1 MKQRNEIDIHNE
13 FCRVVQNAKEEYY
26 REVYDAPELDINK
39 LIKSKRKR
47 TIKRI
52 GQIAAIFLLF
62 VISSVFFAQEFLS
75 DNGYGK
81 YIVQKSVSSLSTLN
95 VKTERLG
102 NGDVLSSVYV
112 DDELQLDEFNK
123 FMGRELV
130 LNYMPEEY
138 SFKCCN
144 GYKANNFFT
153 VLYQYEA
160 GDLYMDID
168 VEDIDYNVK
177 THIRGKLIK
186 TMQNSDKIYGEN
198 PAGGTYTVTRII
210 NNDIFIVI
218 DGDGDYNEAIRVA
231 ENVEVK

>member
-144 GYKANNFFT
+144 GHKASDFFT
-153 VLYQYEA
+153 VLYRYEA
-160 GDLYMDID
+160 DNLYMDID
-168 VEDIDYNVK
+168 VEDIDYNAKV
-177 THIRGKLIK
+177 HIRGELIK
-186 TMQNSDKIYGEN
+186 TLDNSDKIYGEN
-198 PAGGTYTVTRII
+198 PAGGTYTVTKVI

-218 DGDGDYNEAIRVA
+218 DGDGDYNEAIKVA
-231 ENVEVK
+231 ENAEVK

>member
-39 LIKSKRKR
+39 LVKSRRKR

-52 GQIAAIFLLF
+52 GQIAAVFLVF

-75 DNGYGK
+75 DTGYGK
-81 YIVQKSVSSLSTLN
+81 YIVQKSVSSLSPLDI
-95 VKTERLG
+95 KTERLG
-102 NGDVLSSVYV
+102 NGEPLSVVYI
-112 DDELQLDEFNK
+112 DDESQLNEFNK
-123 FMGRELV
+123 FMGREVV

-144 GYKANNFFT
+144 GHKASDFFT
-153 VLYQYEA
+153 VLYRYEA
-160 GDLYMDID
+160 DNLYMDID

-186 TMQNSDKIYGEN
+186 TMQNGDKIYGEN
-198 PAGGTYTVTRII
+198 PDKGTYTVTRII
-210 NNDIFIVI
+210 NDDIFIII
-218 DGDGDYNEAIRVA
+218 DGDGDYNEAIKVA

>member
-13 FCRVVQNAKEEYY
+13 FCRAVQNAKEEYY

-39 LIKSKRKR
+39 LVKSNRKR

-75 DNGYGK
+75 DTGYGK
-81 YIVQKSVSSLSTLN
+81 YIVQKSVSSMSPLDI
-95 VKTERLG
+95 KTERLG
-102 NGDVLSSVYV
+102 NGEPLSVVYI
-112 DDELQLDEFNK
+112 DDESQLSEFNK

-130 LNYMPEEY
+130 LNYMPDEY

-144 GYKANNFFT
+144 GHKASNFFT
-153 VLYQYEA
+153 LLYQYKA
-160 GDLYMDID
+160 GNLHMNID
-168 VEDIDYNVK
+168 VEDIDYDGNMY
-177 THIRGKLIK
+177 INGELIK
-186 TMQNSDKIYGEN
+186 KMDNGNKIYGEKLDKK
-198 PAGGTYTVTRII
+198 TYVVTRII
-210 NNDIFIVI
+210 NNDIFITI
-218 DGDGDYNEAIRVA
+218 YGDGDYNEAIKVA

>member
-13 FCRVVQNAKEEYY
+13 FCRVMQNAKEEYY

-168 VEDIDYNVK
+168 VEDIDYNAKV
-177 THIRGKLIK
+177 HIRGELIK
-186 TMQNSDKIYGEN
+186 TLDNSDKIYGEN
-198 PAGGTYTVTRII
+198 PKKGTYTVTRVI
-210 NNDIFIVI
+210 NNDIFIII
-218 DGDGDYNEAIRVA
+218 DGDGDYNEAIKVA
-231 ENVEVK
+231 ENAEVK

>member
-13 FCRVVQNAKEEYY
+13 FCRIVQNAKEEYY

-39 LIKSKRKR
+39 LVKSKRKR

-62 VISSVFFAQEFLS
+62 IISSVFFAQEFLS

-144 GYKANNFFT
+144 GHKASDFFT
-153 VLYQYEA
+153 VLYRYEA
-160 GDLYMDID
+160 DNLYMDID
-168 VEDIDYNVK
+168 VEDIDYNAKV
-177 THIRGKLIK
+177 HIRGELIK
-186 TMQNSDKIYGEN
+186 TLDNSDKIYGEN
-198 PAGGTYTVTRII
+198 PAGGTYTVTKVI

-218 DGDGDYNEAIRVA
+218 DGDGDYNEAIKVA
-231 ENVEVK
+231 ENAEVK

>member
-62 VISSVFFAQEFLS
+62 VISSVSFAQEFLS

-81 YIVQKSVSSLSTLN
+81 YIVQKSVSSISHLDI
-95 VKTERLG
+95 KTERLS
-102 NGDVLSSVYV
+102 NGEPLSVVYI
-112 DDELQLDEFNK
+112 DDESQLNEFNK
-123 FMGRELV
+123 FMGRRLV

-144 GYKANNFFT
+144 GHKASNFFT

-160 GDLYMDID
+160 GDLYMDVY
-168 VEDIDYNVK
+168 VEDIDHNVK
-177 THIRGKLIK
+177 THIKGELIK
-186 TMQNSDKIYGEN
+186 TMDNGDKIYGEKLDKR
-198 PAGGTYTVTRII
+198 TYVVTRVI

-218 DGDGDYNEAIRVA
+218 DGDGDYNEAIKVA